1 MAEPTDPRTASPSP
15 RSPVLQAPAPVA
27 GVAGLAERGVG
38 MLGRYRVLDLTDG
51 GAQLA
56 GHVLAQLGADVIAVE
71 PPGGQG
77 SRAVGPFAGGRA
89 DPESSITHWAYNRSK
104 RSVVIDLQTAAGQGE
119 LRLLAAGA
127 DVLIESARPGTMA
140 ALCLGPDALLEI
152 NPSLVHASLTPF
164 GSTGPRAQ
172 WHATDLTIMASCSA
186 MALTGDAD
194 RPPLRLSA
202 PQGMRFAGA
211 AGASAIV
218 LALLDRARTGRGQ
231 HIDVSAQQVA
241 ALATQAGLMAAAV
254 NAPIP
259 SRTAGGAQVGPLALR
274 FVYPASDGYVSIT
287 HVFGPAIGPATAALL
302 QWAHEEG
309 HCSAELV
316 AKDWIAFP
324 VLVDQGLETVET
336 FEESKAAIAALTS
349 SKSKLELLAGA
360 RERRLLMAPI
370 ATPLD
375 VMNDEH
381 LEARGFYERLNAAG
395 RSVRAPG
402 PFVQATPSILRPLGP
417 PPGLGADTA
426 TIANEP
432 PRSPVQG
439 PRWGDPTADG
449 PLVGLKVLDF
459 TWSIAGPHAT
469 RVLADHGATV
479 VKIESETKLDAARGF
494 MPIHDNEAGA
504 EQSALFDDMN
514 AGKRSLTL
522 DLKKPES
529 LDVIRDLVVWADV
542 VTESFSP
549 RAMRGWGLAYEDLV
563 KINPSIIMISTCLTG
578 QTGPLAGFAGY
589 GNLGAALAGFYGLGR
604 WPDRPPAGP
613 FGAYTDY
620 TSTHFMLTAVLAA
633 VDHRRFTGEGQYL
646 DMSQAEAA
654 MQFLAPELLTAAIT
668 RTDPAPIGNDDL
680 ALAPHGVYPAAGDDK
695 WVAIACQSDEAW
707 LALCQSM
714 DRPDLATEAELSS
727 AGGRLGDRRRLDEVI
742 SAWTATKDAEVT
754 AVELQ
759 AVGVAAYR
767 VQNSPECLTDPQLL
781 DRGHFVDLEHPS
793 RRCVVEASRFRLE
806 ASPGRPRRRAPQLG
820 EHTFEVLTEVLGYD
834 GDRIAQLAE
843 AEVLS

>member
-1 MAEPTDPRTASPSP
+1 
-15 RSPVLQAPAPVA
+15 
-27 GVAGLAERGVG
+27 

-77 SRAVGPFAGGRA
+77 SRAVGPFAAGRT
-89 DPESSITHWAYNRSK
+89 DPDSSITHWAYNRGK
-104 RSVVIDLQTAAGQGE
+104 RSIVIDVHTAAGQDE
-119 LRLLAAGA
+119 FRVLAAGA
-127 DVLIESARPGTMA
+127 DVLIDSARPGTLA
-140 ALCLGPDALLEI
+140 AFGLGPDALLEL
-152 NPSLVHASLTPF
+152 NPALVHASLTPF
-164 GSTGPRAQ
+164 GSTGPRSG
-172 WHATDLTIMASCSA
+172 WHATDLTIMASSSA
-186 MALTGDAD
+186 MSLTGDAD

-218 LALLDRARTGRGQ
+218 MALLDRARTGRGQ

-241 ALATQAGLMAAAV
+241 ALATQGGLMAAAM

-274 FVYPASDGYVSIT
+274 FVYPAADGYVSIT

-316 AKDWIAFP
+316 AKDWITFP
-324 VLVDQGLETVET
+324 ILVDQGIETVET
-336 FEESKAAIAALTS
+336 FDESKAAIAALTA
-349 SKSKLELLAGA
+349 SKTKLELLAGA
-360 RERRLLMAPI
+360 RERRLLVAPI

-381 LEARGFYERLNAAG
+381 LDARGFYEHLVVAG
-395 RSVRAPG
+395 RTVRAPG
-402 PFVQATPSILRPLGP
+402 AFVHATPTSLCPLGSP
-417 PPGLGADTA
+417 SSLGAHNAEVAD
-426 TIANEP
+426 EP
-432 PRSPVQG
+432 RRTPVLG
-439 PRWGDPTADG
+439 PSWGDPTADG
-449 PLVGLKVLDF
+449 ALAGLKVLDF

-479 VKIESETKLDAARGF
+479 IKIESETKLDAARGF
-494 MPIHDNEAGA
+494 MPIHDNQPGA
-504 EQSALFDDMN
+504 EQSGLFDDMN

-522 DLKKPES
+522 DLNRPES
-529 LDVIRDLVVWADV
+529 IEVVRDLVAWADV

-549 RAMRGWGLAYEDLV
+549 RAMPGWGLAYQDLV
-563 KINPSIIMISTCLTG
+563 KINPSIIMVSTCLTG
-578 QTGPLAGFAGY
+578 QTGPLSGFAGY

-620 TSTHFMLTAVLAA
+620 TSTHFLVTAVLAA
-633 VDHRRFTGEGQYL
+633 LDHRRFTGEGQYL
-646 DMSQAEAA
+646 DLSQAEAA
-654 MQFLAPELLTAAIT
+654 MQFLLPELLAAGVT
-668 RTDPAPIGNDDL
+668 GTDPVPMGNDHL
-680 ALAPHGVYPAAGDDK
+680 AFAPHGVYPTAGDDK
-695 WVAIACQSDEAW
+695 WVAIACQGDEEW
-707 LALCQSM
+707 LALCRAINRS
-714 DRPDLATEAELSS
+714 DLGDDASLSS
-727 AGGRLGDRRRLDEVI
+727 ASGRLRDRRRLDEAI
-742 SAWTATKDAEVT
+742 SAWTVSKDAEAT
-754 AVELQ
+754 AIALQ

-781 DRGHFVDLEHPS
+781 DRGHFVELEHPN
-793 RRCVVEASRFRLE
+793 RRCMVEATRFRLE

-820 EHTFEVLTEVLGYD
+820 EHTFEVLTEILGYD
-834 GDRIAQLAE
+834 GDRIAELAE
-843 AEVLS
+843 AQVLG